1 MFHIKQNKSDQLST
15 SEKKILGT
23 LGKPGKMRNQY

>member
-1 MFHIKQNKSDQLST
+1 MFHIKQNKSDQLPKF
-15 SEKKILGT
+15 EKETLRT